1 MATYT
6 YFQTSAETVTRYSNI
21 VVPSG
26 TTCQTSQ
33 ASYTHTSPVTS
44 ATSGT
49 TTSDAKTYYVQKN
62 TPEGN
67 FHFTDLF
74 YASYAKPITPVYAT
88 VLAPQTDSFP
98 PKILVLTP
106 QRVAGFVGFGGGMD
120 TDSPIYESIT
130 SASSGDTFDS
140 TDRLNIDTSN
150 SNNIG
155 AITETAGGRLIETS
169 CDGLGDQAGTTA
181 WSVHTDTNIPTTN
194 FSTQSTVLATYSST
208 TSTSTAEG
216 QPTTSTRTDK
226 FATYTLGMSSRISP
240 VTTIRTGVGG
250 VAVNWPAAVETKGP
264 ADNPDGIWTY
274 NLGYSNNITEDRTL
288 LLPLGAYY
296 SLAWS
301 NGESISNIDVLASN
315 FTIEV
320 TSIDPFPPGT
330 DTLTVTR
337 GFYSFPLI
345 KGQDYYIEGRKF
357 WNVTG
362 GAKTSGSG
370 FTFSSGDP
378 YTLASLF
385 TAYRWPR
392 WNSEASEYVGEEST
406 YGFRAGGFITT
417 GYTISTTNTDDASS
431 STEWVLTRAAS
442 VQTITVNLGT
452 TYGRSF
458 ETVNTQTT
466 TQTTTTTDTPGD
478 STSTT
483 SINTTVITKTL
494 VGDNTNY
501 PLISYTAN
509 AFKTS
514 QDVTSGSVSDDGNVT
529 YERAAIEWNPYPAG
543 RPPF

>member
-49 TTSDAKTYYVQKN
+49 TTSDAKTYYVQKD

-74 YASYAKPITPVYAT
+74 YASYAKPTTPVYAS

-181 WSVHTDTNIPTTN
+181 WSVHTDTPTTN
-194 FSTQSTVLATYSST
+194 FSTRSTVLATYSST

-226 FATYTLGMSSRISP
+226 FATYTLGMSSQISP

-301 NGESISNIDVLASN
+301 NGDSISNIDVLASN

-362 GAKTSGSG
+362 GTTTSSSG

-406 YGFRAGGFITT
+406 YGFRAGGFIS
-417 GYTISTTNTDDASS
+417 G
-431 STEWVLTRAAS
+431 VLTRDSS
-442 VQTITVNLGT
+442 VQTITVSLGT
-452 TYGRSF
+452 TYATSF
-458 ETVNTQTT
+458 ETANTETT
-466 TQTTTTTDTPGD
+466 IQTTTTTDTPGD
-478 STSTT
+478 SISST
-483 SINTTVITKTL
+483 SINTTVITETA

-501 PLISYTAN
+501 PLISYTQN

-514 QDVTSGSVSDDGNVT
+514 QDTTSGTVSDNANVT
-529 YERAAIEWNPYPAG
+529 YGRAAIEWNPYPAG